1 MQVIILLVLI
11 GPDTKIEELR
21 ALCVLQKP
29 PNDERDIGK
38 QSLRWKNMVE
48 KLGENE
54 ERLIKISKLAR
65 KSRKTQLKV
74 NFSLAKRLFFS

>member
-54 ERLIKISKLAR
+54 E
-65 KSRKTQLKV
+65 KV
-74 NFSLAKRLFFS
+74 NQNLKTSTKKLQNST